1 MSQPRKETITI
12 HILSNIKGNQTLKFD
27 QLIEYKMTN
36 IFLGKSCSKYGDETI
51 FRPSSKRS
59 KLSISLDQQSKVL
72 YILFLLHYQLE
83 GCRNILKLR
92 WRQLAFISYK
102 TFWKCKKR
110 SGTSPLASFSA
121 WLLKKN
127 ISYVIFY

>member
-36 IFLGKSCSKYGDETI
+36 IFLGKSCAKYGDETI

-72 YILFLLHYQLE
+72 YSLFLLHYQLE

-92 WRQLAFISYK
+92 WRQLAFIYI
-102 TFWKCKKR
+102 KR
-110 SGTSPLASFSA
+110 FENAKRGLELVPLPHF
-121 WLLKKN
+121 LHD
-127 ISYVIFY
+127 Y